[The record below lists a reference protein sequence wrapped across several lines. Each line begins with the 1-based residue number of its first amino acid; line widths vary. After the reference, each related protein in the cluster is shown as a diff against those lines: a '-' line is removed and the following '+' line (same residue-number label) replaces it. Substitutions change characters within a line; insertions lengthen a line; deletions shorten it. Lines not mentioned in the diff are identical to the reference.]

1 MKLTH
6 FIAAGTAAT
15 LSYLAVKNRD
25 KILQEVTETT
35 DLIHRMQDNY
45 QTIQDRLALIQAYQ
59 KPVQQMAEELQH
71 KVNVYQQSTAGNLN
85 EIKRIQKKYVVDN

>member
-6 FIAAGTAAT
+6 LIAAGTAAT

-25 KILQEVTETT
+25 KILQEMTETT

-45 QTIQDRLALIQAYQ
+45 QTIQDSLTLIQSYQ
-59 KPVQQMAEELQH
+59 KPVQEMAEEIQY
-71 KVNVYQQSTAGNLN
+71 KVNVYQQSIAGNLN
-85 EIKRIQKKYVVDN
+85 EIQKIKEKYLAE